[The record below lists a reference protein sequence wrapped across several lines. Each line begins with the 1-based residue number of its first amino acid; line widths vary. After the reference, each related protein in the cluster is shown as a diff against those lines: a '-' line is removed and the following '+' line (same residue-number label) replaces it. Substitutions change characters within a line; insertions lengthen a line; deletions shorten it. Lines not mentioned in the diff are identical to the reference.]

1 MMEKFYELMAAN
13 NIATYVQEDPTIAT
27 PLLGEAFFPAVKVD
41 GLELTY
47 IKDAK
52 GLPVALKPSQFDA
65 NAPIRDRMSVQA
77 TSHDM
82 PFFREGM
89 VIGEKE
95 RQDLFKALS
104 RTPEAYRVIL
114 NRIYDDSATLVSGA
128 NAQAE
133 RMRMQLLSTGKIAIT
148 ANSEYLDYDFA
159 LPKEHVVK
167 LEADKV
173 WTNPDAD
180 ILGFIETAKETVA
193 DSTGATLTTMLMT
206 KKTFNLLRTNKQI
219 KSLLNPLAVQSAVVT
234 APMVQ
239 GALEQAT
246 EMKIVTY
253 DKRFRDEEGNTQKF
267 FPDNV
272 VAFLPD
278 GTLGN
283 TNYGTT
289 PEEFD
294 LMSSTDHRANVSVV
308 NTGVAITT
316 YKQEHPVNS
325 KTIVSQIVMPSF
337 EQADNVFIATVAE
350 DTP

>member
-1 MMEKFYELMAAN
+1 MEKFYELMSAQ
-13 NIATYVQEDPTIAT
+13 NIATYTQEDPTIAT
-27 PLLGEAFFPAVKVD
+27 PLLGEAFFPSVKVD

-47 IKDAK
+47 IKDTK
-52 GLPVALKPSQFDA
+52 GLPVALKPSQFDT
-65 NAPIRDRMSVQA
+65 NAPIRDRMGVQA

-89 VIGEKE
+89 IIGEKE

-114 NRIYDDSATLVSGA
+114 NRIYDDAATLVSGA

-133 RMRMQLLSTGKIAIT
+133 RMRMQLLSTGKIAIM
-148 ANSEYLDYDFA
+148 ANGEKMDYNFN

-167 LEADKV
+167 LDTADA
-173 WTNPDAD
+173 WTNEDAD

-193 DSTGATLTTMLMT
+193 ESTGADLTTMLMT

-219 KSLLNPLAVQSAVVT
+219 KALLNPLAVQSAVVT

-239 GALEQAT
+239 QAIEGAT
-246 EMKIVTY
+246 GMKIVTY
-253 DKRFRDEEGNTQKF
+253 DKRFRDEQGNTQKF
-267 FPDNV
+267 FPDYV
-272 VAFLPD
+272 VTFLPD

-294 LMSSTDHRANVSVV
+294 LQSSSDHRANVQVV

-337 EQADNVFIATVAE
+337 EQADNVFIATVGE
-350 DTP
+350 ETP